1 MDEIIVNGY
10 AYPSIDNQVLK
21 NWLAGMTLISNFSY
35 GMTAEGRLIPLADEN
50 LISAA
55 DNAEVGSLMVLT
67 PMDERGQFS
76 DQLVSQVLESPE
88 AQERLLNE
96 VLAELKSKNLFGVDF
111 DFEYVPAKNRDQYST
126 LVENA
131 VALLNPEGYLVT
143 VALAPKTSDDQQGLL
158 YQGHD
163 YQRMGESANFTLLM
177 SYEWGYLYSEPMAV
191 APINKVREV
200 IEYGVSRIPAD
211 KILMGIPNYGYDWKL
226 PYVKGETKAE
236 KITNEEAVRRAAEY
250 NATIEFDEVAQT
262 PHFTYWKT
270 VTTPKGDGTE
280 EITYEQHEVWFEDE
294 RSYNAKMQVVKD
306 FELAGISIWNLMSYT
321 PVLLEAI
328 TENFVIAKVF

>member
-10 AYPSIDNQVLK
+10 AYPSIDSQTLD
-21 NWLAGMTLISNFSY
+21 NWLNGMTLISNFSY
-35 GMTAEGRLIPLADEN
+35 GMTSEGHLIPLDDAN

-55 DNAEVGSLMVLT
+55 DDKEVGALMVLT

-76 DQLVSQVLESPE
+76 DYLVSQVLEKPM
-88 AQERLLNE
+88 ARQTLLDE
-96 VLAELKSKNLFGVDF
+96 ILKELNSKNLFGVDF
-111 DFEYVPAKNRDQYST
+111 DFEFVPKQNREQYSE
-126 LVENA
+126 LIEEA
-131 VALLNPEGYLVT
+131 AELLNPAGYLVT
-143 VALAPKTSDDQQGLL
+143 VALAPKSSDDQAGLL

-163 YQRMGESANFTLLM
+163 YEEMGENANFVLLM
-177 SYEWGYLYSEPMAV
+177 TYEWGYTYSEPMAV
-191 APINKVREV
+191 APINKVRQV
-200 IEYGVSRIPAD
+200 IEYGVSEIPPE

-236 KITNEEAVRRAAEY
+236 KISNEEAIRRAAEY

-262 PHFTYWKT
+262 PHFTYFKT
-270 VTTPKGDGTE
+270 VKNLREDGTE

-294 RSYNAKMQVVKD
+294 RSYNAKMELVKE
-306 FELAGISIWNLMSYT
+306 FGLAGISIWNLMSYT
-321 PVLLEAI
+321 PVLLESI